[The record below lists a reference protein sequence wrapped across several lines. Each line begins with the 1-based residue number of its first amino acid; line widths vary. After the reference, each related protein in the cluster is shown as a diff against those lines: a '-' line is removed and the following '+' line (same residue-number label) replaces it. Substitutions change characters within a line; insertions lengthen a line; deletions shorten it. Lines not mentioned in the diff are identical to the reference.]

1 MIYIQQ
7 KFVSNYQALLAST
20 LYHCNDENKYIKWEK
35 IDFKDFPS
43 TLMNF

>member
-7 KFVSNYQALLAST
+7 KFVSNYQALLASCIIEMMKT
-20 LYHCNDENKYIKWEK
+20 NTSSGKK

-43 TLMNF
+43 TLMNC